1 MEFLSQ
7 CVFWS
12 FGPEGFGNVCCRY
25 IRLACCLCTRIWE
38 DFLRCSEGAFPLLP
52 LLILDVLRFT
62 SSRDIQSLCEQM
74 LRSIFDTRDNVTIGG
89 PQNVDRLNPRTQ
101 TTPEWL
107 VPHASVTQSL
117 QEDALNCTT
126 SVTPFLAKNTPI
138 TMQKLPNRNAH
149 GVIYSSLSHS
159 GLSYHNPT
167 PTPSKSGLRNG
178 WASVLS
184 THSSKLTS
192 SGSANSR

>member
-101 TTPEWL
+101 TRPECL
-107 VPHASVTQSL
+107 VPHASVTLSL
-117 QEDALNCTT
+117 QEHAPNCTT
-126 SVTPFLAKNTPI
+126 SVTPVLAKTLPKLCKSYPTGTPMELY
-138 TMQKLPNRNAH
+138 TAH
-149 GVIYSSLSHS
+149 SLAPAST
-159 GLSYHNPT
+159 LTIRPPRRQNPAFGMGG
-167 PTPSKSGLRNG
+167 PRC
-178 WASVLS
+178 
-184 THSSKLTS
+184 
-192 SGSANSR
+192 